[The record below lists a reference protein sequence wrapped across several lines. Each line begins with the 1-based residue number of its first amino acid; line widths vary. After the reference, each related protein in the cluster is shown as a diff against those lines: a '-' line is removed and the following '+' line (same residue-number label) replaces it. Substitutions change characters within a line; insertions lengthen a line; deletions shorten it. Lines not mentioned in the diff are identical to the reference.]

1 MKRGRPAISIG
12 IVSLITVF
20 TILLLA
26 VFSVLSLSGSRSD
39 SVLSDRAAR
48 AVSDYYLAEA
58 QAEQKLLELSSIASN
73 DTGTPL
79 RERLEAAG
87 FEISVDTPY
96 PGTVVVYDFS
106 KMPLAKIASCKG
118 FPSSSRRSSSVMR
131 AFAFSL
137 SSSSTAKRKASTI

>member
-96 PGTVVVYDFS
+96 PGTVVVYDT
-106 KMPLAKIASCKG
+106 PIDD
-118 FPSSSRRSSSVMR
+118 RRVLR
-131 AFAFSL
+131 IEVGIGEQGKVERL
-137 SSSSTAKRKASTI
+137 YRQTISTGE

>member
-87 FEISVDTPY
+87 FKISVDTPY
-96 PGTVVVYDFS
+96 PGTVVVYDT
-106 KMPLAKIASCKG
+106 PIDD
-118 FPSSSRRSSSVMR
+118 RRVLR
-131 AFAFSL
+131 IEVGIGEQGKVERL
-137 SSSSTAKRKASTI
+137 YRQTISTGE

>member
-1 MKRGRPAISIG
+1 MKRGRPVISIG

-58 QAEQKLLELSSIASN
+58 QAEQKLLEISSIASN

-79 RERLEAAG
+79 RERLEASG

-96 PGTVVVYDFS
+96 PGTVVLYDT
-106 KMPLAKIASCKG
+106 PIDD
-118 FPSSSRRSSSVMR
+118 RRVLR
-131 AFAFSL
+131 IEVGIGEQGKVERL
-137 SSSSTAKRKASTI
+137 YRQTIISTGE

>member
-58 QAEQKLLELSSIASN
+58 QAEQKLLELSSIVSN

-96 PGTVVVYDFS
+96 PGTVVVYDT
-106 KMPLAKIASCKG
+106 PIDD
-118 FPSSSRRSSSVMR
+118 RRVLR
-131 AFAFSL
+131 IEVGIGEQGKVERL
-137 SSSSTAKRKASTI
+137 YRQTISTGE

>member
-96 PGTVVVYDFS
+96 PGTVKIVY
-106 KMPLAKIASCKG
+106 KKNKAITNKISAVYLSLRICASCPLIFKIKNRD
-118 FPSSSRRSSSVMR
+118 F
-131 AFAFSL
+131 
-137 SSSSTAKRKASTI
+137 RKQVAA

>member
-20 TILLLA
+20 TILLFA

-79 RERLEAAG
+79 RERLEVAG

-96 PGTVVVYDFS
+96 QGTVVVYDT
-106 KMPLAKIASCKG
+106 PIDD
-118 FPSSSRRSSSVMR
+118 RRVLR
-131 AFAFSL
+131 IEVGIGEQGKVERL
-137 SSSSTAKRKASTI
+137 YRQTISTGE

>member
-96 PGTVVVYDFS
+96 PGTVVVYDT
-106 KMPLAKIASCKG
+106 PIDD
-118 FPSSSRRSSSVMR
+118 RRVLRIEVGIGEQGMVER
-131 AFAFSL
+131 L
-137 SSSSTAKRKASTI
+137 YRQTISTGE

>member
-1 MKRGRPAISIG
+1 MRRGRPVVSIG

-48 AVSDYYLAEA
+48 AVSDYYAAEA
-58 QAEQKLLELSSIASN
+58 RAEQSLQELSAIAAS
-73 DTGTPL
+73 DAEMPL

-87 FEISVDTPY
+87 FEIAVDTSY
-96 PGTVVVYDFS
+96 PGMVVVYDI
-106 KMPLAKIASCKG
+106 PVDD
-118 FPSSSRRSSSVMR
+118 RRVLHAEVR
-131 AFAFSL
+131 IGEQGAVERL
-137 SSSSTAKRKASTI
+137 YRQTISTGK

>member
-73 DTGTPL
+73 DTETPL

-87 FEISVDTPY
+87 FEISVDTSY
-96 PGTVVVYDFS
+96 PGTVVVYDT
-106 KMPLAKIASCKG
+106 PIDD
-118 FPSSSRRSSSVMR
+118 RRVLR
-131 AFAFSL
+131 IEVGIGEQGKVERL
-137 SSSSTAKRKASTI
+137 YRQTISTGE